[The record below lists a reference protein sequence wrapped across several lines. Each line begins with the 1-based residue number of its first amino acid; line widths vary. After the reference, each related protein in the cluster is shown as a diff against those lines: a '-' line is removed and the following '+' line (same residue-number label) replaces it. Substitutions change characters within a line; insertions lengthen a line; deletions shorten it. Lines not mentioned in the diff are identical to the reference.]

1 VSHTGGTFEHWACIY
16 DSDQQ
21 FLDTA
26 APFLADGLALG
37 EPVFAVTTPAN
48 LELLNAALGAR
59 SGDVD
64 YADSAFFGR
73 RPPQRVAAFYRYW
86 KTHTNA
92 RDDGSGRVRILAE
105 PVWAGR
111 SARQIAAW
119 TRMEAVLNVA
129 LAPTSISMICPYDA
143 RTLGPDIVSSALHTH
158 PVLVTGTQPSPSPD
172 YTDPATFVRSC
183 DTEPLPQ
190 PPATAAAFE
199 FDGDLRGLRRF
210 ITDSAAGH
218 GVAGD
223 PADMLALAV
232 SEVGAYLKS
241 HGPQQ
246 AARTAV
252 RTWEQPGALVC
263 DFHQPGLQISDPFL
277 GLRPAELAPGDGDGL
292 WLANQICDSMEIR
305 SGPEGS
311 TIQLQVPSQ
320 HDQEMTAQPGIRYP
334 AP

>member
-1 VSHTGGTFEHWACIY
+1 VSHADGTFEHWACIY

-26 APFLADGLALG
+26 VPFLADGLALG

-48 LELLNAALGAR
+48 LELLGSALGGR

-64 YADSAFFGR
+64 YAESAFFGR

-86 KTHTNA
+86 KGHANV
-92 RDDGSGRVRILAE
+92 RNGGSGRVRILAE
-105 PVWAGR
+105 PVWVGR
-111 SARQIAAW
+111 SAKQVTAW
-119 TRMEAVLNVA
+119 TRVESVLNVA

-143 RTLGPDIVSSALHTH
+143 RTLDPDIVSSALRTH
-158 PVLVTGTQPSPSPD
+158 PYQVTGTWPSPSPD

-183 DTEPLPQ
+183 DTEPLPD
-190 PPATAAAFE
+190 PPATATAFE

-210 ITDSAAGH
+210 IADSAAAH
-218 GVAGD
+218 GLTGD
-223 PADMLALAV
+223 RADMLVLAV

-241 HGPQQ
+241 HRPQQ
-246 AARTAV
+246 ADRAAV

-263 DFHQPGLQISDPFL
+263 DFRQPGLRISDPFL

-292 WLANQICDSMEIR
+292 WLTNQICDEMEIR
-305 SGPEGS
+305 SGAEGC
-311 TIQLQVPSQ
+311 TIQLQVPSR
-320 HDQEMTAQPGIRYP
+320 HDQETAAQPGVRYV
-334 AP
+334 AS